1 MISYTYKDVIPNVE
15 AMYDCF
21 HQKEKAEF
29 MLITALSFAAELNVT
44 LGQNNALFYQCEK
57 DHMKN

>member
-1 MISYTYKDVIPNVE
+1 
-15 AMYDCF
+15 MYDCF

-44 LGQNNALFYQCEK
+44 LGLNLK
-57 DHMKN
+57 TIGGHMKNVFEELEGK